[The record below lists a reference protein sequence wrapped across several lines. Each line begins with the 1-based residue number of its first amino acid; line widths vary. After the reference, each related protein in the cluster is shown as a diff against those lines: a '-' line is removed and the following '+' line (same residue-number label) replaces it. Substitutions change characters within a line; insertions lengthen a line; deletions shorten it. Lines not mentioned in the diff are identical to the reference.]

1 MYYFKVLDK
10 NQGSIGFQSIFRKTK
25 NRKDSIFFFT
35 SSYRIPLLVAQ
46 ATNLPL
52 HRMLCTDP
60 SP

>member
-1 MYYFKVLDK
+1 MFYFKVLDK
-10 NQGSIGFQSIFRKTK
+10 NQGSMEFQSIFRKTI
-25 NRKDSIFFFT
+25 NRKDSVFFT